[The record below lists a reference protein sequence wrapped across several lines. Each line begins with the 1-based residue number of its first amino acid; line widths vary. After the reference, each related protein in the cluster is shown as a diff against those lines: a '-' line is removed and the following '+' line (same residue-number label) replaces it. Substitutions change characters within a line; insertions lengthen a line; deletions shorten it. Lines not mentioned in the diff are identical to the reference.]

1 MTTTTPAPL
10 VLAREGAA
18 GRAASWRRRWVD
30 GFGGSRPH
38 GRVAR
43 VLLLVGGFAAAVV
56 LHVPLCPLAALTH
69 VPCPGCGLTR
79 ATLALYS
86 GHFADA
92 FALHPMS
99 PILGPLATVVG
110 SVELGAYLL
119 RGRWGVVMGLRQ
131 WWVSLIAGTLY
142 LALLVVWIARF
153 FGAFGGP
160 VAV

>member
-1 MTTTTPAPL
+1 VTTSSPAPL

-18 GRAASWRRRWVD
+18 GRASLWRRVAEARHA
-30 GFGGSRPH
+30 SRLT
-38 GRVAR
+38 GRAARVA
-43 VLLLVGGFAAAVV
+43 LLVGGFFGAVA
-56 LHVPLCPLAALTH
+56 LHVPLCPLATLTH

-92 FALHPMS
+92 IALHPMA
-99 PILGPLATVVG
+99 PILGPLVTVVG

-119 RGRWGVVMGLRQ
+119 RGRWGVVFGMRQ
-131 WWVSLIAGTLY
+131 RWVTLIAGALW
-142 LALLVVWIARF
+142 LALMMVWIARF

-160 VAV
+160 VPV